1 MKKYAAVALP
11 MLAGI
16 EVISWICLVILAF
29 MAIADLTGEAAKRG
43 V

>member
-1 MKKYAAVALP
+1 MKKYAAAALP

-16 EVISWICLVILAF
+16 EVISWICLIVLAS
-29 MAIADLTGEAAKRG
+29 MAVADLMGEAAKRG